1 MLKNRTLTVLIVSIL
16 MIAMAVPIFALP
28 NAAAQD
34 ETPSVPSYVYL
45 GVISNPIGV
54 NQELLLHIGSPHAL
68 QSVEM
73 GWEGLTVIVTYPDG
87 HNITLGP
94 YKTDSTGGTGGIF
107 IPDVDGNYTL
117 QSYFPEQVTSTSK
130 RGQGMAIGTIVRAG
144 HSEPVHLVVQ
154 QEPIPLYPG
163 VPLPTEYWNRPIDAQ
178 LREWSVIGG
187 SWLESTP
194 ENKFVP
200 YNTEAPD
207 SAHILWT
214 KPLALGG
221 IAGEEAEEDA
231 FSAGDAYEGKWNSR
245 FIVSGVVVYNHRTSE
260 RPLEYEAYDV
270 HTGEHL
276 WTTTFLDNRTISM
289 AQILRWNGY
298 NHHGVYSY
306 LWVTSGST
314 WYAFDPLTAKLLIT
328 VENVPSGSTVV
339 GENGWIYR
347 YSYSSSEKLLRIWN
361 MTAFGTWSGSGY
373 RAGGSWAA
381 NTHYRTLDAGGWDG
395 TSTAQM
401 KAYMN
406 VTLPEGTLPGGSR
419 AIQRVWIG
427 DRAVGAELSRTAI
440 RLWAVSLQPGSEGH
454 LLYNET
460 WTPPASWEA
469 DQVTVSGF
477 SAGWMAWSQEDYV
490 AVMLVKETREHFG
503 FDLMTGKYIWGPTE
517 PTHYLDSID
526 DSASD
531 VRCIA
536 YGKLY
541 AASVGGIVYC
551 FDVKT
556 GETLWT
562 YEAKQKY
569 TEYLFQDTWWLK
581 PLFITDGKIYLGH
594 TEHSPINPR
603 PRGAPFI
610 CLNTTTGEEIWTADG
625 LFRQTRWG
633 GRGIIGDS
641 VMVTMDTYDQR
652 IYAVGKG
659 PSALTVAAPDMGVP
673 SGSSIMIH
681 GTVTD
686 VSPGT
691 NDIALTMRF
700 PNGVPA
706 VADESMS
713 EWMLHVYKQ
722 FPMPMNTVGVP
733 VTIDVMDANGNY
745 RNIGTAVSDASG
757 VFNFEWMPDIPG
769 KYTVIATFAGSD
781 SYYPSYAQT
790 AFVVDE
796 AAATPE
802 PQQDVT
808 APPPTD
814 MYILS
819 GVAAIIIAI
828 VIGFAV
834 TILMLRKRP

>member
-1 MLKNRTLTVLIVSIL
+1 M
-16 MIAMAVPIFALP
+16 
-28 NAAAQD
+28 
-34 ETPSVPSYVYL
+34 
-45 GVISNPIGV
+45 
-54 NQELLLHIGSPHAL
+54 
-68 QSVEM
+68 
-73 GWEGLTVIVTYPDG
+73 
-87 HNITLGP
+87 
-94 YKTDSTGGTGGIF
+94 
-107 IPDVDGNYTL
+107 
-117 QSYFPEQVTSTSK
+117 
-130 RGQGMAIGTIVRAG
+130 
-144 HSEPVHLVVQ
+144 
-154 QEPIPLYPG
+154 
-163 VPLPTEYWNRPIDAQ
+163 
-178 LREWSVIGG
+178 
-187 SWLESTP
+187 
-194 ENKFVP
+194 
-200 YNTEAPD
+200 
-207 SAHILWT
+207 
-214 KPLALGG
+214 
-221 IAGEEAEEDA
+221 
-231 FSAGDAYEGKWNSR
+231 
-245 FIVSGVVVYNHRTSE
+245 
-260 RPLEYEAYDV
+260 
-270 HTGEHL
+270 
-276 WTTTFLDNRTISM
+276 
-289 AQILRWNGY
+289 
-298 NHHGVYSY
+298 
-306 LWVTSGST
+306 
-314 WYAFDPLTAKLLIT
+314 
-328 VENVPSGSTVV
+328 
-339 GENGWIYR
+339 
-347 YSYSSSEKLLRIWN
+347 
-361 MTAFGTWSGSGY
+361 
-373 RAGGSWAA
+373 
-381 NTHYRTLDAGGWDG
+381 
-395 TSTAQM
+395 
-401 KAYMN
+401 
-406 VTLPEGTLPGGSR
+406 
-419 AIQRVWIG
+419 
-427 DRAVGAELSRTAI
+427 
-440 RLWAVSLQPGSEGH
+440 
-454 LLYNET
+454 
-460 WTPPASWEA
+460 
-469 DQVTVSGF
+469 
-477 SAGWMAWSQEDYV
+477 
-490 AVMLVKETREHFG
+490 
-503 FDLMTGKYIWGPTE
+503 
-517 PTHYLDSID
+517 
-526 DSASD
+526 
-531 VRCIA
+531 
-536 YGKLY
+536 
-541 AASVGGIVYC
+541 
-551 FDVKT
+551 
-556 GETLWT
+556 
-562 YEAKQKY
+562 
-569 TEYLFQDTWWLK
+569 FQDTWWLK

-610 CLNTTTGEEIWTADG
+610 CLNATTGEEIWTADG

-706 VADESMS
+706 IADESMS

-808 APPPTD
+808 APPQTD

>member
-1 MLKNRTLTVLIVSIL
+1 
-16 MIAMAVPIFALP
+16 
-28 NAAAQD
+28 
-34 ETPSVPSYVYL
+34 
-45 GVISNPIGV
+45 
-54 NQELLLHIGSPHAL
+54 
-68 QSVEM
+68 
-73 GWEGLTVIVTYPDG
+73 
-87 HNITLGP
+87 
-94 YKTDSTGGTGGIF
+94 
-107 IPDVDGNYTL
+107 
-117 QSYFPEQVTSTSK
+117 
-130 RGQGMAIGTIVRAG
+130 
-144 HSEPVHLVVQ
+144 
-154 QEPIPLYPG
+154 
-163 VPLPTEYWNRPIDAQ
+163 
-178 LREWSVIGG
+178 
-187 SWLESTP
+187 
-194 ENKFVP
+194 
-200 YNTEAPD
+200 
-207 SAHILWT
+207 
-214 KPLALGG
+214 
-221 IAGEEAEEDA
+221 
-231 FSAGDAYEGKWNSR
+231 
-245 FIVSGVVVYNHRTSE
+245 
-260 RPLEYEAYDV
+260 
-270 HTGEHL
+270 
-276 WTTTFLDNRTISM
+276 
-289 AQILRWNGY
+289 
-298 NHHGVYSY
+298 
-306 LWVTSGST
+306 
-314 WYAFDPLTAKLLIT
+314 
-328 VENVPSGSTVV
+328 
-339 GENGWIYR
+339 
-347 YSYSSSEKLLRIWN
+347 LRIWN

-381 NTHYRTLDAGGWDG
+381 NTHYRTLDAGDWDG

-401 KAYMN
+401 KAYTN

-427 DRAVGAELSRTAI
+427 DRAIGAELSRTAI
-440 RLWAVSLQPGSEGH
+440 RLWAVSLEPGSEGQ

-503 FDLMTGKYIWGPTE
+503 FDLTTGKYIWGPTE

-541 AASVGGIVYC
+541 AASVGGIAYC

-562 YEAKQKY
+562 YDAKQKY

-610 CLNTTTGEEIWTADG
+610 CLNATTGEEIWTADG

-673 SGSSIMIH
+673 FGSSVMIH

-686 VSPGT
+686 VSSST
-691 NDIALTMRF
+691 SDILLAMRF

-713 EWMLHVYKQ
+713 EWMLYVYKQ
-722 FPMPMNTVGVP
+722 FPMPMDTVGVP

-745 RNIGTAVSDASG
+745 RNIGTTVSDASG
-757 VFNFEWMPDIPG
+757 VFNFDWMPDIPG

-781 SYYPSYAQT
+781 SYYASYAQT
-790 AFVVDE
+790 AFVVNE
-796 AAATPE
+796 VAATTP
-802 PQQDVT
+802 
-808 APPPTD
+808 APTEQPSQSASD
-814 MYILS
+814 MLFVPA
-819 GVAAIIIAI
+819 VAGIIIAI
-828 VIGFAV
+828 AVGFAV
-834 TILMLRKRP
+834 TILVLRKRP